1 MNARSLLVTCA
12 RTVTYCVIALLLLV
26 SPLSS
31 DAQKRTGDR
40 TLKLRGSEPI
50 KSFPIGSRRYAL
62 VIGVD
67 KYADTKLSTL
77 GGSSNDARSLA
88 NALVQYAGFPGD
100 QVTLLASDQPTERQP
115 TRSNILW
122 RLSNLISAIPPDGLL
137 LISFAGHGIDRGG
150 QAFLLPSDARV
161 SNDVDLL
168 EETAINV
175 LQIKEKIR
183 KIGVG
188 QVLMIVDACRNDPT
202 GRANVDN
209 PLTASYTKAFNFDVR
224 NREVKAFATLY
235 ATEVGHRA
243 YEYKEKKQGYFTWSL
258 VEGLKGG
265 AANGKGEVTLAGLLA
280 YLQDRVPRRVLQD
293 LGGGKDQR
301 PFAVVEGYRADE
313 LVISVGNA
321 KTADVGP
328 ANVGTPSVSRSITPD
343 VDPGVEVKER
353 DVRPWLESTS
363 WSGSLPSTGEYTVDF
378 LKNGELHYTIMTI
391 QNGVTA
397 PRTAKGKW
405 MQSGNSVQI
414 IIGNSYSVWQGTVDG
429 NTMKG
434 EATNEE
440 GAKWNWSLFRKQ

>member
-1 MNARSLLVTCA
+1 VNTKSLLVSLA
-12 RTVTYCVIALLLLV
+12 RALAYCSITLILLIN
-26 SPLSS
+26 PLSGH
-31 DAQKRTGDR
+31 AQPNRDR
-40 TLKLRGSEPI
+40 GLKLKASEPI
-50 KSFPIGSRRYAL
+50 KSLPDGARRYAL

-67 KYADTKLSTL
+67 KYADTQLSTL
-77 GGSSNDARSLA
+77 GGSSNDAKSLA
-88 NALVQYAGFPGD
+88 NALVQYAGFPSD
-100 QVTLLASDQPTERQP
+100 QVTLLATDQPAERQP
-115 TRSNILW
+115 TRGNILR
-122 RLSNLISAIPPDGLL
+122 RLSNLASVVPPDGLL

-150 QAFLLPSDARV
+150 QAFLLPSDAQV

-168 EETAINV
+168 EQTAINV
-175 LQIKEKIR
+175 VQVREKIK

-188 QVLMIVDACRNDPT
+188 QVVMIIDACRNDPG

-209 PLTASYTKAFNFDVR
+209 PLTASYAKAFNFDVR
-224 NREVKAFATLY
+224 NREVRAFATLY

-280 YLQDRVPRRVLQD
+280 YLQERVPRRVLQD

-321 KTADVGP
+321 KAADVGP
-328 ANVGTPSVSRSITPD
+328 ANVATPSVSRSITPD

-353 DVRPWLESTS
+353 DVHPWLESTS
-363 WSGSLPSTGEYTVDF
+363 WTGSHPSTGEYTVDF
-378 LKNGELHYTIMTI
+378 LKNGELHYTII
-391 QNGVTA
+391 VFQNGVNS
-397 PRTAKGKW
+397 PRTVKGKW
-405 MQSGNSVQI
+405 TQSGTAVQM

-434 EATNEE
+434 EATSQDDV
-440 GAKWNWSLFRKQ
+440 KWNWSMFRKQ